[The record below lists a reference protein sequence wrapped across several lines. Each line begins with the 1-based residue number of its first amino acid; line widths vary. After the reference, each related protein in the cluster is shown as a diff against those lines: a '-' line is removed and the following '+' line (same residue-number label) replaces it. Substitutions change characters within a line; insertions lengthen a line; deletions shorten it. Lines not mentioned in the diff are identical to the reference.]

1 MIKLLYDNGYILDKY
16 IISSKIERTINSSY
30 FLEFDM
36 PLSSDLSN
44 IIKENM
50 EIEASIPN
58 NQTDIFRVRLIRKDL
73 DTIYFYCTQ
82 VFFSLED
89 NFIEDTNIVSKDG
102 LGAILQ
108 IGNNTQYPHK
118 FNFYSDIG
126 TTNNARMVRKNVVS
140 AILGDED
147 NTFIS
152 RWGGELDIHKYNVK
166 MLTKLGTDR
175 GVTIEYKKNLTG
187 FEGTIDYSTYYTRCM
202 PQGYD
207 GLFLDEKYVDSE
219 NININHPII
228 KVIEF
233 PDIKVKQ
240 NEDSDGYSTEEEA
253 KQALRKAVKELYK
266 QGADIPVA
274 NYEVNFIE
282 LSSTEE
288 YKNYSILESIW
299 LGDTVTV
306 KHDNFNIKSRCVHYS
321 FDPIV
326 KRYNSISLGEAST
339 GIIEQNNQVK
349 DEINKVIDSTKSEF
363 AIALDAAIKEAS
375 DLINNGLGGYIVKTR
390 NELLIMDTEDINTAT
405 NVWRWNINGLGFSST
420 GYAGPYE
427 TALTNNGKIVLN
439 EVTAAKFTA
448 SLIESGILK
457 SINGKLQLNLD
468 DEEFRVTHDESNT
481 LTKID
486 SKGFYIEDENGET
499 IASLATKESWTE
511 LKADKV
517 FANNIENIYLGDANL
532 YVNHS
537 NSNIGNG
544 TIDNP
549 FNSFS
554 ALKEHLEASPIINK
568 DLNIYVI
575 STGDVSDN
583 LDLRGLKGRGN
594 INIILDKNLT
604 LNVGTGMETGM
615 YFYDCLNN
623 IRIDGGKTGFASNDG
638 TLINKFRYGIFFD
651 KCKYGLVEN
660 IAIDSDNSGAGDKW
674 GIIFRKTNGKTDYID
689 FCDSANGL
697 YSGQGSIVYDVNSC
711 GNCLVAMA
719 SYDGACIT
727 LGGTYDKFYRTN
739 GNLRNVTGNIFT
751 LGGTVETKS
760 SFRNVPPIPPTS
772 DQYQDFSFSDYG
784 YYSEGYGT
792 WNSIGYKTIYQGNW
806 GYGNNR
812 GIFTL
817 PNSSINSFLANAT
830 VLDGSTITLQR
841 ENAGGYSSAQTIY
854 LCGTTHTSAS
864 GSAPPVTKSYGSIG
878 SLAWGQRKTFTLP
891 KNFVQDLKSG
901 TIKSVMFYTSDG
913 SNYIKFSAVCT
924 LRLKVNK

>member
-240 NEDSDGYSTEEEA
+240 NEDSDGYATEEEA

-266 QGADIPVA
+266 QGADIPAA

>member
-240 NEDSDGYSTEEEA
+240 NDDSDGYATEEEA

-266 QGADIPVA
+266 QGADIPAA

-363 AIALDAAIKEAS
+363 ETALDAAIKEAS
-375 DLINNGLGGYIVKTR
+375 DLINTGLSGYIVKTR
-390 NELLIMDTEDINTAT
+390 NELLIMDTEDINTAK

-420 GYAGPYE
+420 GYVGPYE
-427 TALTNNGKIVLN
+427 TALTNNGKIVLTEATVSKIN
-439 EVTAAKFTA
+439 AA
-448 SLIESGILK
+448 LIKAGIL
-457 SINGKLQLNLD
+457 SSFNGSTWINMEDGTFNFANKVKFDGSKFDIDLSGKD
-468 DEEFRVTHDESNT
+468 
-481 LTKID
+481 
-486 SKGFYIEDENGET
+486 
-499 IASLATKESWTE
+499 LAT
-511 LKADKV
+511 
-517 FANNIENIYLGDANL
+517 
-532 YVNHS
+532 
-537 NSNIGNG
+537 NS
-544 TIDNP
+544 
-549 FNSFS
+549 S
-554 ALKEHLEASPIINK
+554 
-568 DLNIYVI
+568 V
-575 STGDVSDN
+575 
-583 LDLRGLKGRGN
+583 
-594 INIILDKNLT
+594 
-604 LNVGTGMETGM
+604 
-615 YFYDCLNN
+615 
-623 IRIDGGKTGFASNDG
+623 
-638 TLINKFRYGIFFD
+638 
-651 KCKYGLVEN
+651 
-660 IAIDSDNSGAGDKW
+660 
-674 GIIFRKTNGKTDYID
+674 
-689 FCDSANGL
+689 
-697 YSGQGSIVYDVNSC
+697 
-711 GNCLVAMA
+711 
-719 SYDGACIT
+719 
-727 LGGTYDKFYRTN
+727 
-739 GNLRNVTGNIFT
+739 
-751 LGGTVETKS
+751 
-760 SFRNVPPIPPTS
+760 
-772 DQYQDFSFSDYG
+772 
-784 YYSEGYGT
+784 
-792 WNSIGYKTIYQGNW
+792 
-806 GYGNNR
+806 
-812 GIFTL
+812 
-817 PNSSINSFLANAT
+817 NSSITILSNSISSKVSTSNYSTLFNQNAESFSYTIGSNSTDVKINKSGVTIKNGALT
-830 VLDGSTITLQR
+830 VKNSNGATTIDASKLMLRILTYGNGSITLASGVQNK
-841 ENAGGYSSAQTIY
+841 EVVINHNLGYSPIFKGQFRF
-854 LCGTTHTSAS
+854 TSS
-864 GSAPPVTKSYGSIG
+864 
-878 SLAWGQRKTFTLP
+878 
-891 KNFVQDLKSG
+891 SG
-901 TIKSVMFYTSDG
+901 TFETYSDSMNLYDWSTGTVRINGRMYVTDTQLIITIWRSATAASSGQQTFYYRYFIEDG
-913 SNYIKFSAVCT
+913 VS
-924 LRLKVNK
+924 L

>member
-306 KHDNFNIKSRCVHYS
+306 KHDNFNIKARCVHYS

>member
-240 NEDSDGYSTEEEA
+240 NDDSDGYATEEEA

-266 QGADIPVA
+266 QGADIPAA

-468 DEEFRVTHDESNT
+468 DEEFRITHDESNT

-486 SKGFYIEDENGET
+486 SKGFYIIDENGET
-499 IASLATKESWTE
+499 IASLATKESWAE

-517 FANNIENIYLGDANL
+517 FANNIENIYLGNSNL
-532 YVNHS
+532 YVNHNYS
-537 NSNIGNG
+537 GESDGSIEK
-544 TIDNP
+544 P
-549 FNSFS
+549 FNNFS
-554 ALKEHLEASPIINK
+554 SLKDLLEANPIINK
-568 DLNIYVI
+568 DLVINVI
-575 STGDVSDN
+575 STGNVSYN
-583 LDLRGLKGRGN
+583 LDLRGLK
-594 INIILDKNLT
+594 
-604 LNVGTGMETGM
+604 
-615 YFYDCLNN
+615 
-623 IRIDGGKTGFASNDG
+623 
-638 TLINKFRYGIFFD
+638 
-651 KCKYGLVEN
+651 
-660 IAIDSDNSGAGDKW
+660 
-674 GIIFRKTNGKTDYID
+674 
-689 FCDSANGL
+689 
-697 YSGQGSIVYDVNSC
+697 
-711 GNCLVAMA
+711 
-719 SYDGACIT
+719 
-727 LGGTYDKFYRTN
+727 
-739 GNLRNVTGNIFT
+739 
-751 LGGTVETKS
+751 
-760 SFRNVPPIPPTS
+760 
-772 DQYQDFSFSDYG
+772 
-784 YYSEGYGT
+784 
-792 WNSIGYKTIYQGNW
+792 
-806 GYGNNR
+806 
-812 GIFTL
+812 
-817 PNSSINSFLANAT
+817 
-830 VLDGSTITLQR
+830 
-841 ENAGGYSSAQTIY
+841 
-854 LCGTTHTSAS
+854 
-864 GSAPPVTKSYGSIG
+864 
-878 SLAWGQRKTFTLP
+878 
-891 KNFVQDLKSG
+891 
-901 TIKSVMFYTSDG
+901 
-913 SNYIKFSAVCT
+913 
-924 LRLKVNK
+924 

>member
-240 NEDSDGYSTEEEA
+240 NEDSDGYATEEEA

-266 QGADIPVA
+266 QGADIPAA

-306 KHDNFNIKSRCVHYS
+306 KHDNFNIKARCVHYS